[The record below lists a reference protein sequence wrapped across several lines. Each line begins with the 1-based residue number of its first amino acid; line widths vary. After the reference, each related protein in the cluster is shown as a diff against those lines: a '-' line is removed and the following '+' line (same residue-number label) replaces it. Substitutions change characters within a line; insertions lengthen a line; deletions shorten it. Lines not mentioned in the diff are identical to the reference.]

1 MTTATITSKGQITIP
16 AEIRKRLRLEAGQVL
31 RFDDSEGFLKAKK
44 VVDEKR
50 MRSVFG
56 CCRKRMKGITLK
68 QWLEETR
75 GPVELP
81 ANESRAR

>member
-1 MTTATITSKGQITIP
+1 MATATITSKGQITIP
-16 AEIRKRLRLEAGQVL
+16 AEIRRRLKLKAGNVL
-31 RFDDSEGFLKAKK
+31 RFDDSEGFLTARK

-56 CCRKRMKGITLK
+56 RCRKRMKGITLAK
-68 QWLEETR
+68 WLEQTR

-81 ANESRAR
+81 TDASRAR